1 VDVVIFGEKWGN
13 FLQGKREKSLRVVP
27 RRPPM
32 VYLRSTEQLRIYQ
45 GGGQMNYSRMARKL
59 RDRIARFSGELS
71 EGLPKVGERFV
82 REMVYGIQASQSVVL
97 TKIGRMLE
105 EAVSIKK
112 VEERLSRQLLRR
124 GLGEKVQE
132 NLLAMASEHVWEDTL
147 LILDLSDIR
156 KKYAKK
162 MQYLATVHDGS
173 EGELGNGY
181 WTCNV
186 IAAEVGDNRIVPLVG
201 RLYSAEAPEFV
212 SENSEILSVVDNVAG
227 STDKR
232 GIWVIDRGGDRRNL
246 IVPMLN
252 DQHRFLIRLIGN
264 RNLLWAGQEMLASE
278 IAKDCPLLY
287 TETIVKVDDG
297 KEKVYRLN
305 FGYRKV
311 KFPGREETM
320 GLLVVQG
327 FGQKPMMLLT
337 TEPLRKNR
345 KVLWRLVRAY
355 MRRWAIE
362 ETIRYI
368 KQSYELEDVRV
379 LNYRSLQNIMPLVYA
394 VAYFAAVLLDTASKL
409 RVMAGYVLKAAKR
422 VFGIPEFHYYCIADG
437 LTSIFMR
444 HPGQI
449 VRLHPKDI
457 SQTILFPSSA

>member
-1 VDVVIFGEKWGN
+1 VVVDRFGKNGGT
-13 FLQGKREKSLRVVP
+13 FYRVKER
-27 RRPPM
+27 RRPPI
-32 VYLRSTEQLRIYQ
+32 VYLRSTEQLKIYQ
-45 GGGQMNYSRMARKL
+45 GGGQMDYSRMARKL
-59 RDRIARFSGELS
+59 RDKIAVFSGELS
-71 EGLPKVGERFV
+71 RGLPKVTERFV

-105 EAVSIKK
+105 ESVSIKK
-112 VEERLSRQLLRR
+112 VEERLSRQMLRR
-124 GLGEKVQE
+124 GMGEKVQQ
-132 NLLAMASEHVWEDTL
+132 NLLSMASELVVEDTL

-173 EGELGNGY
+173 EGKLGNGY

-186 IAAEVGDNRIVPLVG
+186 IATKVDGNRIVPLVG

-212 SENSEILSVVDNVAG
+212 SENDEILTVVDKVAG
-227 STDKR
+227 ATKKR
-232 GIWVIDRGGDRRNL
+232 GLWVIDRGGDRRNL
-246 IVPMLN
+246 IIPMLKE
-252 DQHRFLIRLIGN
+252 QRHFLIRIIGN
-264 RNLLWAGQEMLASE
+264 RNLLRAGKEMLAVD

-287 TETIVKVDDG
+287 NETIIKVDDG
-297 KEKVYRLN
+297 KEKVYHLE
-305 FGYRKV
+305 FGYRNV
-311 KFPGREETM
+311 KFPGRKETL
-320 GLLVVQG
+320 GLLVVRG
-327 FGQKPMMLLT
+327 FGQEPMMLLT
-337 TEPLRKNR
+337 TEPLRRSR
-345 KVLWRLVRAY
+345 KALWRLVRAY

-379 LNYRSLQNIMPLVYA
+379 LNYRSLQNMMPLVYA

-444 HPGQI
+444 YPGRI
-449 VRLHPKDI
+449 VRLLPKDI

>member
-1 VDVVIFGEKWGN
+1 VDAVRFWKNGGTFYKDKE
-13 FLQGKREKSLRVVP
+13 R

-45 GGGQMNYSRMARKL
+45 GGGQMDYSRMARKL
-59 RDRIARFSGELS
+59 RDKIAVFSGELS
-71 EGLPKVGERFV
+71 WGLPKVTERFV

-105 EAVSIKK
+105 ESISIKK

-124 GLGEKVQE
+124 GMGEKVQQ
-132 NLLAMASEHVWEDTL
+132 NLLAMASAQVGEDTL

-162 MQYLATVHDGS
+162 MQYLGTVRDGS

-186 IAAEVGDNRIVPLVG
+186 IATEVDGNRIVPMVG

-212 SENSEILSVVDNVAG
+212 SENDEILTVVDNVAG
-227 STDKR
+227 ATKKR
-232 GIWVIDRGGDRRNL
+232 GLWVIDRGGDRRNL
-246 IVPMLN
+246 IVPMLKG
-252 DQHRFLIRLIGN
+252 QGHFLIRMIGN
-264 RNLLWAGQEMLASE
+264 RNLLWAGKEMLASE

-287 TETIVKVDDG
+287 TETIVKVDEG
-297 KEKVYRLN
+297 KEKVYHLE
-305 FGYRKV
+305 FGYRNV
-311 KFPGREETM
+311 KFPGREETL

-337 TEPLRKNR
+337 TEPLRRSR

-409 RVMAGYVLKAAKR
+409 RIMAGYVLKAAKR

-444 HPGQI
+444 HPGRI
-449 VRLHPKDI
+449 VRLQSKLDM
-457 SQTILFPSSA
+457 QGMLLFSSA

>member
-1 VDVVIFGEKWGN
+1 MD
-13 FLQGKREKSLRVVP
+13 
-27 RRPPM
+27 
-32 VYLRSTEQLRIYQ
+32 
-45 GGGQMNYSRMARKL
+45 YSRMARKL
-59 RDRIARFSGELS
+59 RDRIAGFSGELS

-105 EAVSIKK
+105 EPVSIKK
-112 VEERLSRQLLRR
+112 LEERLSRQLLRR

-132 NLLAMASEHVWEDTL
+132 NLLAMASKLVEDDTL

-162 MQYLATVHDGS
+162 MQYLGTVRDGS

-186 IAAEVGDNRIVPLVG
+186 IGTKVDGNRILPLVG
-201 RLYSAEAPEFV
+201 RLYSAEAPEFI
-212 SENSEILSVVDNVAG
+212 SENDEILTVVNMVAG
-227 STDKR
+227 ATKKR
-232 GIWVIDRGGDRRNL
+232 GLWVIDRGGDRRNL
-246 IVPMLN
+246 IVPMLKGER
-252 DQHRFLIRLIGN
+252 RFLIRMIGN
-264 RNLLWAGQEMLASE
+264 RNMLWAGKEMIVSE
-278 IAKDCPLLY
+278 IVKDCPLLY
-287 TETIVKVDDG
+287 NETIVKVDDG
-297 KEKVYRLN
+297 KEKVYHLE
-305 FGYRKV
+305 FGYRNV
-311 KFPGREETM
+311 KFPGREETL
-320 GLLVVQG
+320 GLLVVRG

-337 TEPLRKNR
+337 TEPLRRSR

-379 LNYRSLQNIMPLVYA
+379 LNYRSLQNMMPIVYS
-394 VAYFAAVLLDTASKL
+394 VAYFTAVVLDTASKL

-444 HPGQI
+444 HPGRI
-449 VRLHPKDI
+449 VRL
-457 SQTILFPSSA
+457 SSNLEMQGMFLFSSS